1 MSRFIYSLALLA
13 IIPVLT
19 LADQIAVPADTED
32 NAGEILE
39 TEPADSSD
47 STQSPDEIIPADT
60 SDGVTEEYIEIASDS
75 SWWYRKIENNA
86 FDVGE
91 RLEFSVRYG
100 KLPAGTAVMEIPEII
115 DYNGYDCYEIVSIA
129 HSNDFVSVF
138 YRVRDTVKTVVDV
151 DGIFPREFYKK
162 LHEGG
167 YQTEKTTLFD
177 QKNHLAITDSDTI
190 PTYTFVQD
198 AFSSLYFARTQDLVP
213 GQELYIDNHTSKKN
227 FPLTLKVLKRE
238 KVKVPAGEFK
248 CLKVEPVMRAEGIF
262 KAKGRI
268 WVWLTDDEY
277 KMPVLMKTE
286 VFFLGSISAQLKS
299 FVRGNGEETVE

>member
-1 MSRFIYSLALLA
+1 MSRFIFSLALLA
-13 IIPVLT
+13 LFPVLT
-19 LADQIAVPADTED
+19 LAGQNAVPGDSTDKPVE
-32 NAGEILE
+32 NLG
-39 TEPADSSD
+39 TEPVDSSIT
-47 STQSPDEIIPADT
+47 TQSPEEIIPADT
-60 SDGVTEEYIEIASDS
+60 SDRITEEYIEIASDS
-75 SWWYRKIENNA
+75 SWWYRKIDNKA

-91 RLEFSVRYG
+91 RLEFSVKYG

-115 DYNGYDCYEIVSIA
+115 DFDGYDCYEIVSVA

-138 YRVRDTVKTVVDV
+138 YKVRDTVKTVVDV
-151 DGIFPREFYKK
+151 DGIFPRKFLKK

-167 YQTEKTTLFD
+167 YQTDKTTLFD

-213 GQELYIDNHTSKKN
+213 GQDLYIDNHTSKKN
-227 FPLTLKVLKRE
+227 FPLTLKVLKKE

-277 KMPVLMKTE
+277 KMPVLMKSE

>member
-19 LADQIAVPADTED
+19 LAGQIAVPADTADKPVE
-32 NAGEILE
+32 NMTA
-39 TEPADSSD
+39 EPADSGAA
-47 STQSPDEIIPADT
+47 TPSPDSVTLADT
-60 SDGVTEEYIEIASDS
+60 SDRITDEYIEIASDS
-75 SWWYRKIENNA
+75 SWWYRKIENKA

-91 RLEFSVRYG
+91 KLEFSVKYG

-138 YRVRDTVKTVVDV
+138 YKTVVDV

-213 GQELYIDNHTSKKN
+213 GQDLFIDNHTSKKN

-238 KVKVPAGEFK
+238 KVKVPAGEFE
-248 CLKVEPVMRAEGIF
+248 CLMVEPVMRAEGIF

-286 VFFLGSISAQLKS
+286 VFFLGSVSAQLKS
-299 FVRGNGEETVE
+299 FVRGEGEKTIE